1 MSLVINMKE
10 HIEIEYKVLLD
21 QKTFQTLL
29 NHYPHYHEYIQT
41 NYYFT
46 HPLLKQ
52 KKYMLRIR
60 EKNNNYEM
68 TLKRPLDRHHLES
81 NIKLSEKEK
90 DAFFNQ
96 HYLDNEVINI
106 LRKEGIDP
114 STLQQQFSLTTHRYD
129 IELKEGMLSLDENT
143 YLQQIDYELEFEIH
157 AQREAYAKFLD
168 IIKPFGIEYT
178 SNCPSKI
185 QRVYMQLEKL
195 KL

>member
-81 NIKLSEKEK
+81 N
-90 DAFFNQ
+90 
-96 HYLDNEVINI
+96 
-106 LRKEGIDP
+106 
-114 STLQQQFSLTTHRYD
+114 
-129 IELKEGMLSLDENT
+129 
-143 YLQQIDYELEFEIH
+143 
-157 AQREAYAKFLD
+157 
-168 IIKPFGIEYT
+168 
-178 SNCPSKI
+178 
-185 QRVYMQLEKL
+185 
-195 KL
+195 